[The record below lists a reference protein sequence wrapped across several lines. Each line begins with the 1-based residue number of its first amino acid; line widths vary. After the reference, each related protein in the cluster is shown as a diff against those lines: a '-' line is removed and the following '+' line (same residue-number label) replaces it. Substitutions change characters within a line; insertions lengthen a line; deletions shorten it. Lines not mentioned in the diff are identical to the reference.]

1 MSNLISAAF
10 TAAQKTAINGAV
22 VAISTN
28 IPSTASISKSQ
39 KKASQK
45 LGSGGQDYV
54 AKASSYG
61 STYVNVMPR
70 SFDPAE
76 MLKDKALYADL
87 MEMEAKVGDI
97 YARLQM
103 LRTMA
108 GIDMI
113 SEANKVKT
121 ALNAAAKEDVSFKAA
136 SDDLNEFYKKRNQK
150 DKTPPPAPGQ

>member
-1 MSNLISAAF
+1 MSNLISASF
-10 TAAQKTAINGAV
+10 TAAQKTAIDT
-22 VAISTN
+22 AILAIGNN
-28 IPSTASISKSQ
+28 IPSTASISEAQ
-39 KKASQK
+39 KKAAQK
-45 LGSGGQDYV
+45 LGSAGQNYV

-87 MEMEAKVGDI
+87 MEMETKVGEI
-97 YARLQM
+97 FGRLQM